1 MLQERDWNMTD
12 RPRDKKGGRRLL
24 EEGLG
29 DMPRKRTEKEKIV
42 MVVMIA
48 AAVFMVILATVVVLW
63 TRWVKKPTLPSPSGP
78 SAPVPVSMAPGSSQ
92 SLDPQ
97 ETETPYELD
106 FDPVEPKVGGERKSE
121 DYYTILVFGADV
133 VSGLTDT
140 IMLVSYDVTN
150 QSATV
155 MSIPRDTQVNVRTRW
170 SKSINGV
177 YYANGKDEKG
187 IKALKNEVSELV
199 GFDPDYYIMID
210 WEIVG
215 KMVDAIGGVDYDVP
229 WHMGYSDDTQ
239 GLDIYF
245 EPGMQHLDG
254 KRAMELVRW
263 RKNNDGTK
271 SEGGGSDLNRL
282 KLQHDFL
289 KAVLK
294 QTLQLKNVTKVGQL
308 SELFGENVVSD
319 LTIENLF
326 WFAQS
331 AIFGGLEVDDVNFVT
346 MPYYGVETGVYKN
359 KVFPSQKA
367 LLELING
374 SLNPFAE
381 TVTIRQLDLMRV
393 SSDGNTM
400 SSSTGVLADPSVA
413 IPPSE
418 SPSPGDEED
427 DDPLVSGEPFESW
440 EPGESGAPAESGAPS
455 QSESPAVS
463 GQPGQSPQP
472 TGELPVRATPSPTQ
486 EPTPT
491 PEPTP
496 EPTPTPA
503 PEPTPEPTS
512 TPTPE
517 PTPAPSNEIPDW
529 LLPPAN

>member
-1 MLQERDWNMTD
+1 MLFERDWNMTE

-24 EEGLG
+24 G
-29 DMPRKRTEKEKIV
+29 DVPEDTPQERAEKEKIV
-42 MVVMIA
+42 MVIMIA

-63 TRWVKKPTLPSPSGP
+63 TRWVKKPTLPSQSDP
-78 SAPVPVSMAPGSSQ
+78 SAASIPLSPGSSE
-92 SLDPQ
+92 SPDPA

-106 FDPVEPKVGGERKSE
+106 FDPVEPKVSGERKSE
-121 DYYTILVFGADV
+121 DYYTILVFGCDI

-155 MSIPRDTQVNVRTRW
+155 MSIPRDTQVNVRTSW
-170 SKSINGV
+170 SKSINAV

-210 WEIVG
+210 WELVG

-229 WHMGYSDDTQ
+229 WHMGYSDDVQ
-239 GLDIYF
+239 DLHIYF
-245 EPGMQHLDG
+245 EPGMQHLNG
-254 KRAMELVRW
+254 KQAMELVRW

-271 SEGGGSDLNRL
+271 SEGGGSDISRLN
-282 KLQHDFL
+282 LQHDFL

-326 WFAQS
+326 WFAQA
-331 AIFGGLEVDDVNFVT
+331 AIFGGLQVDDVNFVT
-346 MPYYGVETGVYKN
+346 MPYYGVETGIYKN
-359 KVFPSQKA
+359 KVFPSQKS
-367 LLELING
+367 LLELINS
-374 SLNPFAE
+374 SLNPFTEA
-381 TVTIRQLDLMRV
+381 VTIKQLDLMRV

-413 IPPSE
+413 IPPSA
-418 SPSPGDEED
+418 SPSPSDEED

-440 EPGESGAPAESGAPS
+440 EPDESGAPGESVAPS

-463 GQPGQSPQP
+463 EQPGQSVPP
-472 TGELPVRATPSPTQ
+472 TAELPVQATPEVVSTQ
-486 EPTPT
+486 EPTPN
-491 PEPTP
+491 PT
-496 EPTPTPA
+496 TN
-503 PEPTPEPTS
+503 
-512 TPTPE
+512 
-517 PTPAPSNEIPDW
+517 NEIPDW
-529 LLPPAN
+529 LRPAG

>member
-1 MLQERDWNMTD
+1 MLSERDWNMTE

-24 EEGLG
+24 G
-29 DMPRKRTEKEKIV
+29 DVPEDTPQERAEKEKIV
-42 MVVMIA
+42 MVVMIV

-63 TRWVKKPTLPSPSGP
+63 TRWVKKPTLPAPNSPS
-78 SAPVPVSMAPGSSQ
+78 VPVSASPAPGASQ
-92 SLDPQ
+92 SLDPV

-170 SKSINGV
+170 SKSINAV
-177 YYANGKDEKG
+177 YHANGKDEKG

-229 WHMGYSDDTQ
+229 WHMGYSDDVQ
-239 GLDIYF
+239 DLHIYF

-271 SEGGGSDLNRL
+271 SEGGGSDISRLN
-282 KLQHDFL
+282 LQHDFL

-326 WFAQS
+326 WFAQA

-359 KVFPSQKA
+359 KVFPSQKS
-367 LLELING
+367 LLEMINS
-374 SLNPFAE
+374 SLNPFTE
-381 TVTIRQLDLMRV
+381 KVTIKQLDLMRV
-393 SSDGNTM
+393 SADGNTM

-418 SPSPGDEED
+418 SPTPDDEED

-440 EPGESGAPAESGAPS
+440 DPFESGAPGESGSPS

-463 GQPGQSPQP
+463 EQPSQSVPP
-472 TGELPVRATPSPTQ
+472 TGEIPAQTTPEPA
-486 EPTPT
+486 PTPT
-491 PEPTP
+491 PTP

-503 PEPTPEPTS
+503 PEPTP

-517 PTPAPSNEIPDW
+517 PTPTPTNQIPDW
-529 LLPPAN
+529 LLPAN